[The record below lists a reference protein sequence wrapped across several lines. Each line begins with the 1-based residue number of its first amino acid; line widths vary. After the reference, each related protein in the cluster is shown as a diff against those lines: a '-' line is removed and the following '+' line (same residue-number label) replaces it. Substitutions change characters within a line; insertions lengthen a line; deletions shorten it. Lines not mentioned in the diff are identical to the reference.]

1 VSSWNP
7 ADGRSH
13 PAATWRAATI
23 RGVVRRASSP
33 RFVGR
38 VAELETLRRAFE
50 RARDD
55 GDPTLVTVLGEAG
68 VGKTRLVAEFVAGLP
83 ARVFAGACAM
93 IGEDGPPYGPLLPA
107 LRAVGAL
114 PAGGDAAA
122 VLISPTAR
130 AWFFQATVDRLELE
144 ARREP
149 IVIVVEDLHWSD
161 RATRDLLDFIVRCL
175 PPTRLLLIATV
186 RTDNLDRGHP
196 VASFLAEL
204 SRHERVE
211 RVELGGID
219 QSASID
225 LLDGL
230 LAGTAPHQGVDGLV
244 TRAEGNPYFLEELA
258 SAAVRD
264 GWLPSSIRD
273 IVEERL
279 SDVSRDVRAI
289 VVAVAIADGP
299 CDEAALAELTGIDA
313 ANVVELASMA
323 VDRRLLAV
331 DEAVEAYVL
340 RHALIGEVVIGDTS
354 PAERRQ
360 LHRAVAARL
369 VRQPGQPDAARAAE
383 IAHHLDRA
391 GDIVNGLPASMVAAE
406 AAERVFAY
414 RDASRQWGRAI
425 DQLDAIGSTPSPPVH
440 LDELLERG
448 AIAADRAGDADLATV
463 RERRLL
469 DRLATGGDRRARA
482 ASLGRLAVWLWNS
495 GHSMEVHSTSTRA
508 VAELDGL
515 PVDRTS
521 ATVLATHARLLMV
534 QSLLAEAIFVARQG
548 IEASIAHAPELEAS
562 LRITLGAA
570 LGSNGSFDDGI
581 AELRRGLQVAR
592 GAGLGDEIA
601 RAWLNLDYV
610 YWADGRFRDA
620 LDAAVAGGD
629 ELRRLGLQSTF
640 GGLLVVNTGEKL
652 YELGEW
658 DEARRRFDDVE
669 IDRTDGVAGIAA
681 RASAAD
687 LAVGQGR
694 FDEAR
699 RLLADGERIADG
711 FESSAA
717 VVNLAR
723 VEADLAAWEGR
734 WADGMAEIDRA
745 MRTITEDDR
754 VIFTPRVAALGI
766 RLLAEIA
773 AVARLKRDG
782 SVLADACA
790 RADALR
796 AAIPMESPGSG
807 PVPGQR
813 VGRAYSLLADAERSR
828 LDGAPERS
836 DRRPDP
842 WAAAAEAFDG
852 LGAPYLAAYA
862 RFRQAEALLADRSG
876 RRLAVTFLVGAHRV
890 ATRLGAA
897 PLGAEI
903 RLLARR
909 ARITLDPD
917 IEAVPTSRDASAPK
931 GLTDRELEVLRL
943 VASGWT
949 NRQIA
954 TELFITEKTA
964 GLHVSNILAKL
975 GVANRVQ
982 AADAARRLGVAGDL
996 A

>member
-1 VSSWNP
+1 
-7 ADGRSH
+7 
-13 PAATWRAATI
+13 
-23 RGVVRRASSP
+23 
-33 RFVGR
+33 
-38 VAELETLRRAFE
+38 
-50 RARDD
+50 
-55 GDPTLVTVLGEAG
+55 VTVLGEAG
-68 VGKTRLVAEFVAGLP
+68 VGKTRLVAEFVTGLP

-107 LRAVGAL
+107 LRAIGAL

-122 VLISPTAR
+122 GLISPTAR

-161 RATRDLLDFIVRCL
+161 RATRDLLDFIIRCL

-204 SRHERVE
+204 SRHERAE
-211 RVELGGID
+211 RVELAGID

-225 LLDGL
+225 LLGGL
-230 LAGTAPHQGVDGLV
+230 LAGTDAHQGVDGLV
-244 TRAEGNPYFLEELA
+244 KRAEGNPYFLEELA
-258 SAAVRD
+258 SAAARD

-273 IVEERL
+273 VVEERL

-289 VVAVAIADGP
+289 VAAVAIADRP
-299 CDEAALAELTGIDA
+299 CDEAALGELTGFNA
-313 ANVVELASMA
+313 ADIVELASTA

-331 DEAVEAYVL
+331 DEAAEAYVL
-340 RHALIGEVVIGDTS
+340 RHALIGEVVIADTT
-354 PAERRQ
+354 PAERRR
-360 LHRAVAARL
+360 LHRAVADRL
-369 VRQPGQPDAARAAE
+369 VGQPGEPDAAWAAE

-391 GDIVNGLPASMVAAE
+391 GDIVNGLPASMAAAE

-425 DQLDAIGSTPSPPVH
+425 DQLDAIGSTPSPPVD

-448 AIAADRAGDADLATV
+448 AIAADRAGDADLAAV

-469 DRLATGGDRRARA
+469 DRLATGDDRRARA
-482 ASLGRLAVWLWNS
+482 ASLGRLAVWLWNG

-515 PVDRTS
+515 PVDRTT

-534 QSLLAEAIFVARQG
+534 QSFLADAIVVARQG
-548 IEASIAHAPELEAS
+548 IEASTAHAPELEAS

-570 LGSNGSFDDGI
+570 LGSNGSFDEGI
-581 AELRRGLQVAR
+581 AELRHGLQVAR
-592 GAGLGDEIA
+592 AASLGDEIA
-601 RAWLNLDYV
+601 RAWLDLDYV
-610 YWADGRFRDA
+610 YWADGRFREA
-620 LDAAVAGGD
+620 LDAAVAGVD

-640 GGLLVVNTGEKL
+640 GGLLIVNAGEKL
-652 YELGEW
+652 FELGEW
-658 DEARRRFDDVE
+658 DEARRRFDEVDV
-669 IDRTDGVAGIAA
+669 DRTDGVAGIAA
-681 RASAAD
+681 RASVAD

-699 RLLADGERIADG
+699 RLLAEADRIAG
-711 FESSAA
+711 EFESSAA
-717 VVNLAR
+717 IVALAR
-723 VEADLAAWEGR
+723 VEAELAAWEGR
-734 WADGMAEIDRA
+734 WMDGIAEIDRA
-745 MRTITEDDR
+745 LRTITADDR
-754 VIFTPRVAALGI
+754 VIFMPRLAALGI

-773 AVARLKRDG
+773 AVARLKRDDA
-782 SVLADACA
+782 VLADACA

-796 AAIPMESPGSG
+796 AAIPTLSAGSG

-813 VGRAYSLLADAERSR
+813 VGRAYTLLADAERSR
-828 LDGAPERS
+828 LGGPPQRG
-836 DRRPDP
+836 DRGPDA

-852 LGAPYLAAYA
+852 LGSPYVVAYA
-862 RFRQAEALLADRSG
+862 RFRQAEALLADRG
-876 RRLAVTFLVGAHRV
+876 ERRLAITRLVGADRV
-890 ATRLGAA
+890 ASRLGAA
-897 PLGAEI
+897 PLLAEI

-909 ARITLDPD
+909 ARITLDQGD
-917 IEAVPTSRDASAPK
+917 EAVPTSRQASPPA
-931 GLTDRELEVLRL
+931 GLTERELEVLRL
-943 VASGWT
+943 VASGRT

-975 GVANRVQ
+975 GVPNRVQ